1 MRKLIT
7 LLILSIF
14 VSCTGSHQNAVLHIT
29 LANSKVMSC
38 YVYIPSQPTHGWSNL
53 TLKDNRTSTQN
64 FKLTRPEFVQL
75 DCSDPSD
82 WEHKHFNYLLYLSPG
97 DDLQLTADF
106 NEPGFGIKVSG
117 KGSNNNQ
124 PLMSVNES
132 ADLRSFYKDSLPY
145 RVINVINAAQKIRES
160 NLEKYIK
167 LYNPSPSYIND
178 WKMSVHYYAC
188 DLYYTFKENNRL
200 YTFDPYYRNFDKWQK
215 IADSLFRVAKLN
227 NDSAL
232 GAFHYD
238 LLQGWFLER
247 EMEHFSDQAFL
258 HPETFYREWY
268 GADTVEGK
276 KLFTSDRKNFPQEK
290 IINRYFTGRTAEY
303 LYALLLDHA
312 AKQSNPANI
321 PLIFSHFKQ
330 KYPNSEYIA
339 QFRGFVDTTIAK
351 EKHTLNEKMVFMAQ
365 NGTKLNT
372 LNEVLTAM
380 KGKTVLV
387 DMWGTWCGPCR
398 EEIEKHSAAIRA
410 RFKDK
415 RLTYLYIANF
425 DLHNEA
431 QWKKLIAYFD
441 IEGTHMLANKNLT
454 NDIMTKLKQTGFP
467 TEFIIKKD
475 GTFEL
480 SKSGYPI
487 KRDILFKQ
495 LEEDLV
501 Q

>member
-1 MRKLIT
+1 MRKIIT
-7 LLILSIF
+7 LLILSAF
-14 VSCTGSHQNAVLHIT
+14 ASCVAPRQNAVLHIR
-29 LANSKVMSC
+29 LANGKAVSC
-38 YVYIPSQPTHGWSNL
+38 YVYIPSQPKYGWSNL
-53 TLKDNRTSTQN
+53 ILKDNSTVTQT

-75 DCSDPSD
+75 VCFDPND
-82 WEHKHFNYLLYLSPG
+82 WEHKHFNYLLYLSPD
-97 DDLQLTADF
+97 DDLELKADL

-124 PLMSVNES
+124 PLMSVMETV
-132 ADLRSFYKDSLPY
+132 DLNSFYKDSLPY
-145 RVINVINAAQKIRES
+145 RVINVINAAQKVRES
-160 NLEKYIK
+160 NLEKYTK
-167 LYNPSPSYIND
+167 LYNPSPSYTRD
-178 WKMSVHYYAC
+178 WKMSVDYYAC

-200 YTFDPYYRNFDKWQK
+200 YTFDAYYHNFDKWQK
-215 IADSLFRVAKLN
+215 IADSLFRIAKLN

-232 GAFHYD
+232 GTFHYD

-247 EMEHFSDQAFL
+247 EKEHFSDEAFL
-258 HPETFYREWY
+258 HPIAFYKEWY
-268 GADTVEGK
+268 GADTIAGK
-276 KLFTSDRKNFPQEK
+276 KLFISDRNNLPQEK

-303 LYALLLDHA
+303 LYAQLFNHA
-312 AKQSNPANI
+312 AKENNAVNI
-321 PLIFSHFKQ
+321 PAIFARFKQ

-339 QFRGFVDTTIAK
+339 QFSGHIDTIIAK
-351 EKHTLNEKMVFMAQ
+351 QKQILNKGMVFMTN

-372 LNEVLTAM
+372 LNDVLAAM

-398 EEIEKHSAAIRA
+398 VEIEKHSAAIRA
-410 RFKDK
+410 HFKDK
-415 RLTYLYIANF
+415 GLSYLYIAND
-425 DLHNEA
+425 DLQNEE

-441 IEGTHMLANKNLT
+441 MEGTHLLANKNLT
-454 NDIMTKLKQTGFP
+454 DDIMSKLKQTGFP

-495 LEEDLV
+495 LEEDLAD
-501 Q
+501 